1 MDTWGPANWAL
12 MIPIT
17 AIVGAF
23 AYVIVATIMKSR
35 VRELEIRQRI
45 AMVERGLVPP
55 PEADPRGFEHAMRA
69 LDVAGARPNEPVVR
83 ASRHRRAGIILMGL
97 GFGLMLLI
105 GLAGDSP
112 HEAVGVGG
120 FLVFVGL
127 AFVANGWFEGR
138 QPPAYLHDVTTPPVP
153 PAPPAATRSE

>member
-17 AIVGAF
+17 AIVGGF

-45 AMVERGLVPP
+45 ALVERGLVPP

-69 LDVAGARPNEPVVR
+69 LDVAATKNEPVAR
-83 ASRHRRAGIILMGL
+83 ASRHRRAGIILIGL

-138 QPPAYLHDVTTPPVP
+138 QRSMYFHDVTTPQVPPGP
-153 PAPPAATRSE
+153 PAPNRSE